1 MNKKNSIVVG
11 SVLVFLMMSM
21 SGCLDSFTF
30 YDGSVTYKEHPTKVQ
45 YTLRFGYAV
54 NFSGLGEYEIN
65 YDCDIP
71 ELVKGTLSYNLLYN
85 GDYVQTQLANNNII
99 RWNISGSGNKDYE
112 LGIFANVT
120 AQSFLV
126 SDLNGEN
133 ALTLQDIQT
142 LYPNLVLQYCQDQI
156 DSGTTYIESNNT
168 IIKSTTNAVLY
179 QVNSN
184 NSFLVAKGLFRWLK
198 ENTRYQTHIG
208 DDSVQPAM
216 TTYHLDTGDCDDLSF
231 LYISLC
237 RTVGI
242 PARFI
247 RGYLIEEVDGIISKV
262 AHAWAEVF
270 VGGNIGNDGWIPVE
284 CACTSDNYNV
294 QIYQNFGIEDVGHL
308 RLFTDDGSS
317 ESLNASLSGPR
328 VTYES
333 GLDIVMTAFVEIDDY
348 RVLESNE
355 LFIDSESQRS
365 YI

>member
-11 SVLVFLMMSM
+11 SFLIFLMISM
-21 SGCLDSFTF
+21 SGCLDSFTLP
-30 YDGSVTYKEHPTKVQ
+30 GGGVTYEEHSTKVQ
-45 YTLRFGYAV
+45 YTLRFGYMV
-54 NFSGLGEYEIN
+54 NCSGLGEYEIN

-71 ELVKGTLSYNLLYN
+71 ELVKGTLSYNLLYDS
-85 GDYVQTQLANNNII
+85 DYTQTQLANNNII
-99 RWNISGSGNKDYE
+99 RWNVSGSGNKNYE

-142 LYPNLVLQYCQDQI
+142 LHPDLVTQYCQDQI
-156 DSGTTYIESNNT
+156 DSGTAYIESNNT
-168 IIKSTTNAVLY
+168 FIKSSAQAVIN
-179 QVNSN
+179 QVDSN
-184 NSFLVAKGLFRWLK
+184 NSFLVAKGLFQWLK
-198 ENTRYQTHIG
+198 ENTNYQIHID
-208 DDSVQPAM
+208 DDSVQTAM
-216 TTYHLDTGDCDDLSF
+216 KTYQIKTGDCDDLSF

-247 RGYLIEEVDGIISKV
+247 RGYLVEDVDGIINTV

-270 VGGNIGNDGWIPVE
+270 VGGDIGNDGWIPVE
-284 CACTSDNYNV
+284 CACTSENCNV

-308 RLFTDDGSS
+308 RLFTDDGST

-328 VTYES
+328 VKYES
-333 GLDIVMTAFVEIDDY
+333 GLDVVMTAFVEIDDY
-348 RVLESNE
+348 SILESNE
-355 LFIDSESQRS
+355 LFINSENQRA
-365 YI
+365 YT